1 MTNAQR
7 IANKEVLIILN
18 KLNLINQIP
27 KNIILNMQ
35 NNQDENWNF
44 IYNDNLPLDKQK
56 LNRKS
61 IIMISALYYKYI
73 CKDSNEREKIK
84 MILQE
89 NEKKAIAQTE
99 EKLNNL
105 NKKTFETSSNVEAN
119 EQAKNEL
126 IETKKVNFIQ
136 KFINSIKKFFKK

>member
-61 IIMISALYYKYI
+61 IIMFSALYYKYI